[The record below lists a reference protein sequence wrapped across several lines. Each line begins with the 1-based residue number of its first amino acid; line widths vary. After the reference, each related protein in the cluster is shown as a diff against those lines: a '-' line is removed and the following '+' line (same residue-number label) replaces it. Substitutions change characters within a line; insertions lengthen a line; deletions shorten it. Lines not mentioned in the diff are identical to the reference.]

1 MADKKT
7 SLSKQD
13 IILLRYFWEKHGELQ
28 DIWTDW
34 ERVKPLVEKELPEV
48 IHCLNNY
55 RNSIKTMDRL
65 IKNIDEYD
73 YPDEYED
80 IN

>member
-13 IILLRYFWEKHGELQ
+13 IIMLRS
-28 DIWTDW
+28 
-34 ERVKPLVEKELPEV
+34 EV
-48 IHCLNNY
+48 IRCLNNY